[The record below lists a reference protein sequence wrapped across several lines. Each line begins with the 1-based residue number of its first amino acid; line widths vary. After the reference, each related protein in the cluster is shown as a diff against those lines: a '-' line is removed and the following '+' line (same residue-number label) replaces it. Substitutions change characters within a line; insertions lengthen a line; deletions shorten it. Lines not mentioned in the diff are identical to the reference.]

1 MTHRWCK
8 VNVKRF
14 IGGRKIVLVRLNSAL
29 FDTKQ
34 FFRAYRS
41 PRRCHIWN
49 FEPIRIS
56 NFDRKFIFLL
66 PKMGFFHFYFRAKFH
81 AKNSFPGRKWNLFI
95 LNQNFGKLNFRKFWL
110 NARIWS
116 LDTFFIW
123 NIPIYKLLICPK
135 NIIHIECVKLNLGG
149 TSFDFI
155 FKPNLDYYLLS
166 NFFKKEKFFWNNQ
179 KNSSFFNTF
188 GRNIFNYGE
197 ICWKLSFWGNF
208 WTMNRKRLASFLTEI
223 RFIDFTAIRKSPEF
237 LSI

>member
-110 NARIWS
+110 NARMWS
-116 LDTFFIW
+116 LDTIFIW

-135 NIIHIECVKLNLGG
+135 KYNPLREIKSRRNQFRFHFQTLPGLLFIIKL
-149 TSFDFI
+149 
-155 FKPNLDYYLLS
+155 
-166 NFFKKEKFFWNNQ
+166 FWNR
-179 KNSSFFNTF
+179 KNLHFLKHFKSKNPYFFVL
-188 GRNIFNYGE
+188 
-197 ICWKLSFWGNF
+197 K
-208 WTMNRKRLASFLTEI
+208 
-223 RFIDFTAIRKSPEF
+223 
-237 LSI
+237 